1 MEMLCLNREKSIT
14 IHDLPISERPR
25 ERLQKFGV
33 EALSAQEI
41 LALILGRG
49 IAGESVIVTA
59 QRLLSQFGNLRGMAS
74 ASVEELSQVKGIGVA
89 KASQIKTAFELT
101 NRLEDYSAAGDK
113 PLVKTPD
120 DVVGV
125 VRSRLRGKKKE
136 HFLALL
142 LDTRNQLIKVSEIS
156 IGSLDTSIVHPREV
170 FKEAISASA
179 ASVIFAH
186 NHPSGDPEASED
198 DIELTKRLA
207 KAGEI
212 VGIDVLDHIVIGDKE
227 YLSLKRFVK
236 ADKLMRHFHAGIKS
250 IMIDVT
256 DTRIASAVFDVFDF
270 QLAGS
275 VINYIGGAYC
285 DRGQG
290 DSGKKVVA
298 VVIPDAEIDTRAFRL
313 HDIVPEIVDLVV
325 IDIPVAVIG
334 FILELVPV

>member
-1 MEMLCLNREKSIT
+1 MKKSFT
-14 IHDLPISERPR
+14 IHDLPTSERPR

-41 LALILGRG
+41 LSLILGRG
-49 IAGESVIVTA
+49 IAGESVMMTA
-59 QRLLSQFGNLRGMAS
+59 QRLLSQFGNLRGIAS

-89 KASQIKTAFELT
+89 KASQIKAAFELA

-125 VRSRLRGKKKE
+125 VRSKLRGKKKE

-142 LDTRNQLIKVSEIS
+142 LDTRSQLIKVSEIS

-207 KAGEI
+207 KTGEI
-212 VGIDVLDHIVIGDKE
+212 VGIDVLDHIIICDKK
-227 YLSLKRFVK
+227 YLSLKREGLF
-236 ADKLMRHFHAGIKS
+236 
-250 IMIDVT
+250 
-256 DTRIASAVFDVFDF
+256 
-270 QLAGS
+270 
-275 VINYIGGAYC
+275 
-285 DRGQG
+285 
-290 DSGKKVVA
+290 
-298 VVIPDAEIDTRAFRL
+298 
-313 HDIVPEIVDLVV
+313 
-325 IDIPVAVIG
+325 
-334 FILELVPV
+334 